1 MAMEESGTPNSN
13 IIAEEKTILVIEDDP
28 SIMTSITHVLRHNR
42 FKTLTANVWTEAL
55 DALEEGNPDLILL
68 DLVMPNIDG
77 VKLLQFLRESGSA
90 TPVIIVSASIDKAAR
105 EVINKL
111 GISAFIAKPFRIN
124 VLVREI
130 WRALEP
136 PFYEGQK
143 KYEEGDPVFLD
154 NQHVWQGQPAQS
166 SGRRRRRRRR
176 NESSTQRWLRRWRIK
191 YPFVNPFVLA
201 FIGGLCGFLAWFLGG
216 D

>member
-1 MAMEESGTPNSN
+1 MADSDAPISN
-13 IIAEEKTILVIEDDP
+13 ITADGKTILVIEDDP

-42 FKTLTANVWTEAL
+42 FKAVTANVWTEAL
-55 DALEEGNPDLILL
+55 DALAESEPDLILL

-154 NQHVWQGQPAQS
+154 NQHVWQGQPVEA
-166 SGRRRRRRRR
+166 SGTRRRRRRR
-176 NESSTQRWLRRWRIK
+176 NETPTQRWLRRWRQK
-191 YPFVNPFVLA
+191 YPFINPFVLVI
-201 FIGGLCGFLAWFLGG
+201 IGGLCWFFAWFISN

>member
-1 MAMEESGTPNSN
+1 MAMEESDTPNLN
-13 IIAEEKTILVIEDDP
+13 ISAEGKTILVIEDDP

-55 DALEEGNPDLILL
+55 DALEEGQPDLILL

-77 VKLLQFLRESGSA
+77 VKLLQYLREAGIS

-111 GISAFIAKPFRIN
+111 GIAAFIAKPFRIN

-143 KYEEGDPVFLD
+143 KYQEGDPVFLD
-154 NQHVWQGQPAQS
+154 NQQVWQGQPADAS
-166 SGRRRRRRRR
+166 GGRRRRRRRR
-176 NESSTQRWLRRWRIK
+176 NETSTQRWLRRWRQK

-201 FIGGLCGFLAWFLGG
+201 VIGGLCGFLAWFLTQ
-216 D
+216 

>member
-1 MAMEESGTPNSN
+1 MEESYIPNPG

-42 FKTLTANVWTEAL
+42 FKTVTANVWTEAL
-55 DALEEGNPDLILL
+55 DALAESEPDLILL

-77 VKLLQFLRESGSA
+77 VKLLQFLRESGA
-90 TPVIIVSASIDKAAR
+90 TTPVIIVSASIDKAAR

-143 KYEEGDPVFLD
+143 KYREGDPVFLD
-154 NQHVWQGQPAQS
+154 NQHVWQGQPADS
-166 SGRRRRRRRR
+166 SDKRRRRRRKS
-176 NESSTQRWLRRWRIK
+176 ETPTQRWLRRWRQK
-191 YPFVNPFVLA
+191 YPFINPFVLIL
-201 FIGGLCGFLAWFLGG
+201 IGGLCWFFAWFIGA

>member
-1 MAMEESGTPNSN
+1 MADTEAPNPN
-13 IIAEEKTILVIEDDP
+13 ITADGKTILVIEDDP

-42 FKTLTANVWTEAL
+42 FKTVTANVWTEAL
-55 DALEEGNPDLILL
+55 DALAESEPDLILL

-77 VKLLQFLRESGSA
+77 VKLLQFLRESGA
-90 TPVIIVSASIDKAAR
+90 VTPVIIVSASIDKAAR

-143 KYEEGDPVFLD
+143 KYQEGDPVFLD
-154 NQHVWQGQPAQS
+154 NQHVWQGQPTQA
-166 SGRRRRRRRR
+166 SGKQRRKRRR
-176 NESSTQRWLRRWRIK
+176 NESPTQRWMRRWRQK
-191 YPFVNPFVLA
+191 YPFINPFVLVL
-201 FIGGLCGFLAWFLGG
+201 IGGLCWFFAWFIST